1 MQPQA
6 PGCGNGFTTIR
17 CVGTSSAGV
26 TLPNSKKSPASW
38 LCISEAARFGD
49 VTLIYS
55 SHDSEHNNA
64 VVLKEFL
71 NQCLNPETIG

>member
-1 MQPQA
+1 MPHQA
-6 PGCGNGFTTIR
+6 RLFGNGFTTIR
-17 CVGTSSAGV
+17 RVGTSSGGV

-71 NQCLNPETIG
+71 NQCLNPETTG